1 MTEQDLAEALSDGI
15 VCLQRDGQL
24 LWWNAVAEGLLKLE
38 KRPSYNNITKFI
50 PNVKFRRY
58 FKRQPFN
65 DVLEMPSPCVTN
77 RKLSMHLRPYGD
89 HLLLV
94 VRDVTHTHHLNS
106 MRQDFIANVSHEL
119 RTPLTV
125 FHGYLEILQ
134 DNDLSDPVLLRDI
147 LHQMQTQSRRMEG
160 LVKDLLLL
168 SRLESDEP
176 DLANLRPVN
185 LAGLLRIILDDAKA
199 LAKNKAHNFIVHLD
213 EELEVAG
220 QSEELHSAFSN
231 IIFNAVHYTPANGQI
246 DIDLYQEDD
255 SVYLRVKDNGVGIA
269 KDKIPKITQRF
280 YRVDEARSRDDGGR
294 GGTGLGLAIVK
305 HVLLRHHGELLIDSE
320 PGVGSTFYCCFP
332 QSAS

>member
-15 VCLQRDGQL
+15 VCLQRDGQCV
-24 LWWNAVAEGLLKLE
+24 WWNSAAEGLLKLE
-38 KRPSYNNITKFI
+38 QLPSYNNITKII

-65 DVLEMPSPCVTN
+65 EVLELPSPSYTN
-77 RKLSMHLRPYGD
+77 RQLIIHLRPYDD

-134 DNDLSDPVLLRDI
+134 DNDLDDPILLRDI
-147 LHQMQTQSRRMEG
+147 LQQMQIQSRRMEG
-160 LVKDLLLL
+160 LVRDLLLL
-168 SRLESDEP
+168 SRLEGDEP
-176 DLANLRPVN
+176 DIAQHQQVN
-185 LAGLLRIILDDAKA
+185 LAGLLRIIIDDAKA
-199 LAKNKAHNFIVHLD
+199 LSGKKNHHFAVSLD
-213 EELEVAG
+213 EDIEVEG
-220 QSEELHSAFSN
+220 HSEELHSAFSN
-231 IIFNAVHYTPANGQI
+231 IIFNAVHYTPENGEIQ
-246 DIDLYQEDD
+246 IDLYKDGDD
-255 SVYLRVKDNGVGIA
+255 FTVRVKDNGIGIA
-269 KDKIPKITQRF
+269 EEQIPKLTQRF
-280 YRVDEARSRDDGGR
+280 YRVDEARSRDDSRR

-320 PGVGSTFYCCFP
+320 PGVGSTFYCRFP
-332 QSAS
+332 VSL